1 MLSRPPTTRATFHFT
16 GQYLARVKV
25 VDGAV
30 DHTFD
35 NSRGMVVAVE
45 AAAIMVD
52 PLLLL
57 KQLQNE
63 LAH

>member
-1 MLSRPPTTRATFHFT
+1 M
-16 GQYLARVKV
+16 
-25 VDGAV
+25 DGAV

-35 NSRGMVVAVE
+35 NSRGMAVAVE
-45 AAAIMVD
+45 AAAMMVD

-63 LAH
+63 IAH